1 MSKTIKFVALAAFF
15 ISATASAQS
24 KFDGVYGQ
32 VGIGYESVSPS
43 YSASGSIGG
52 TAINGDTSISS
63 ANSFTGV
70 VTLGFMTSITKD
82 FLLGAGVEY
91 SPIAGQK
98 ADYRASAAG
107 VTIYQGQYNKE
118 NSYNIFIS
126 PAMPVGQDGLLY
138 GKVGYTGASIK
149 DTYDGGSSTTNYQGY
164 SLGAGYKQIIQGGLY
179 GFGEVNY
186 FSYGNQTQNRSGVT
200 LGIPW
205 TTSTT
210 TSANAYNVMAGIG
223 YKF

>member
-1 MSKTIKFVALAAFF
+1 MKKLIVLIAGSLVA
-15 ISATASAQS
+15 ISASAQS
-24 KFDGVYGQ
+24 KFEGVYGQ
-32 VGIGYESVSPS
+32 VGVGYESVSPT
-43 YSASGSIGG
+43 YTASGSIGG
-52 TAINGDTSISS
+52 VNLNGNTSISS
-63 ANSFTGV
+63 SNSFNGT
-70 VTLGFMTSITKD
+70 VTLGFLAGVTQD

-98 ADYRASAAG
+98 ANYRAGAAG
-107 VTIYQGQYNKE
+107 VTVYQGQYNKE

-126 PAMPVGQDGLLY
+126 PATPVGKDGLLY

-149 DTYDGGSSTTNYQGY
+149 ETFDGGSSSNNYNGY

-186 FSYGNQTQNRSGVT
+186 FKYGNQTQNANGVVSGVQ
-200 LGIPW
+200 W
-205 TTSTT
+205 RTSTT
-210 TSANAYNVMAGIG
+210 ASANAYNVMVGLG